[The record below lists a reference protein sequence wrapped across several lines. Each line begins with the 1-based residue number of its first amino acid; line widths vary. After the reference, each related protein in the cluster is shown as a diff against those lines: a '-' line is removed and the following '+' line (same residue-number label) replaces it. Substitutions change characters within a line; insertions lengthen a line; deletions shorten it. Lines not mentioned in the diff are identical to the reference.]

1 MPAVYDAIVIGG
13 GHNGLVAGA
22 YLARAGA
29 NTLVL
34 EARHK
39 TGGAASTDQP
49 WPDAPEFKVTTYS
62 YVMSLMPDTI
72 IKDLSLVRHGYKV
85 FPMGPYFQAWPD
97 GRSLMVHAD
106 DAKRNSEQVG
116 KFSKRDVEML
126 PKWDAWLGD
135 LAKVMG
141 PLLMTVPPRLG
152 STNPAD
158 LMDQMRLAWK
168 LRGIG
173 PRKVGDLTR
182 LMTMSITDLLNDWF
196 ESEELKACLAV
207 NGIIGTW
214 AGPDEPGTAYVMA
227 HHSIGDVGDGHLGN
241 WGFPE
246 GGMGAVSD
254 ACRRAAEEFGA
265 VVRTN
270 ARVERIM
277 VRGGQAEGVVLSGGE
292 EIKAPILVTA
302 IHPKITFLEQIDR
315 KELPPDFVRDIE
327 NWKSRSGV
335 VKINLALAELPDF
348 KTMPGTA
355 QQEHHTGSVELCLST
370 DYAETAF
377 QEARAGKPAT
387 RPFVDGVIPTVF
399 DKTLAPEGKH
409 IFSMFTQWVPESWHR
424 EPHRAELEAYADRV
438 IDGYAELA
446 PNLKSAILHRQ
457 VLGPYDLEQ
466 ELGLIGGNIFHG
478 ELSVDQL
485 FHMRPAPGYADFH
498 TPIRGLY
505 QASSATHAGGGVCG
519 VPAYLA
525 VKQILR
531 DRKLRKSARNGNG
544 EVAIAPGAAA
554 AMTTASS

>member
-1 MPAVYDAIVIGG
+1 VQNSYDAIVIGG

-22 YLARAGA
+22 YLAKAGA

-39 TGGAASTDQP
+39 TGGAAATDQP
-49 WPDAPEFKVTTYS
+49 WPEAPEFKVTTYS
-62 YVMSLMPDTI
+62 YVVSLMPNTI
-72 IKDLSLVRHGYKV
+72 INDLSLARHGYKV

-97 GRSLMVHAD
+97 GRSMMLFAD
-106 DAKRNSEQVG
+106 DAKRNHDEVG
-116 KFSKRDVEML
+116 KFSKKDADAI

-135 LAKVMG
+135 LAKVLG
-141 PLLMTVPPRLG
+141 PLLMTVPPNLG
-152 STNPAD
+152 SMRPAD
-158 LMDQMRLAWK
+158 LLAQAQLAWK
-168 LRGIG
+168 LRGLG
-173 PRKVGDLTR
+173 PQKVGDLTR
-182 LMTMSITDLLNDWF
+182 LMTMSITDLLDDWF
-196 ESEELKACLAV
+196 ESEEVKASLSV

-246 GGMGAVSD
+246 GGMGAVAV
-254 ACRRAAEEFGA
+254 ACQRAAEEFGA
-265 VVRTN
+265 TIRTN
-270 ARVERIM
+270 ARVEHIL
-277 VRGGQAEGVVLSGGE
+277 VRDGQAEGVVLTGGE

-302 IHPKITFLEQIDR
+302 IHPMITFLKQIDR
-315 KELPPDFVRDIE
+315 KELPPEFVRDIE
-327 NWKSRSGV
+327 NWKTRSGV
-335 VKINLALAELPDF
+335 VKINLALAELPNF
-348 KTMPGTA
+348 KTRPGA
-355 QQEHHTGSVELCLST
+355 NLQEHHTGSVELCLST
-370 DYAETAF
+370 KYAEDAF
-377 QEARAGKPAT
+377 QDARSGKGAV

-409 IFSMFTQWVPESWHR
+409 IFSMFTQWVPESWSK
-424 EPHRAELEAYADRV
+424 EPHREELEAYADRV
-438 IDGYAELA
+438 IDGYTELA
-446 PNLKSAILHRQ
+446 PNLKGAILHRQ

-498 TPIRGLY
+498 SPIRGLY

-519 VPAYLA
+519 VPGYLA

-531 DRKLRKSARNGNG
+531 DRKLPRTARNGAVKSNAA
-544 EVAIAPGAAA
+544 VA
-554 AMTTASS
+554 TA

>member
-1 MPAVYDAIVIGG
+1 VQNSYDAIVIGG

-29 NTLVL
+29 NTIVL

-39 TGGAASTDQP
+39 TGGAAATDQP
-49 WPDAPEFKVTTYS
+49 WPEAPEFKVTTYS
-62 YVMSLMPDTI
+62 YVMSLMPNTI
-72 IKDLSLVRHGYKV
+72 INDLSLVRHGYKV
-85 FPMGPYFQAWPD
+85 YPMGPYFQAWPD
-97 GRSLMVHAD
+97 GRSMMLFAD
-106 DAKRNSEQVG
+106 DAKRNHDEVG
-116 KFSKRDVEML
+116 KFSKKDADAI

-135 LAKVMG
+135 LAKVLG
-141 PLLMTVPPRLG
+141 PLLMTVPPTLG
-152 STNPAD
+152 SMKPAD
-158 LMDQMRLAWK
+158 LMSQAQLAWK
-168 LRGIG
+168 LRGLG
-173 PRKVGDLTR
+173 PQKVGDLTR
-182 LMTMSITDLLNDWF
+182 LMTMSITDLLGDWF
-196 ESEELKACLAV
+196 ESEEVKASLAV

-246 GGMGAVSD
+246 GGMGAVAD
-254 ACRRAAEEFGA
+254 ACRRSAEEFGA
-265 VVRTN
+265 TIRTN
-270 ARVERIM
+270 ARVEHVL
-277 VRGGQAEGVVLSGGE
+277 VRGGQAEGVVLTGGE
-292 EIKAPILVTA
+292 EIRAPILVTA
-302 IHPKITFLEQIDR
+302 IHPMITFLKQIDR
-315 KELPPDFVRDIE
+315 NELPPEFVRDIE
-327 NWKSRSGV
+327 NWKTRSGT
-335 VKINLALAELPDF
+335 VKINLALAELPNF
-348 KTMPGTA
+348 KTRPGSN

-370 DYAETAF
+370 KYAEDAF
-377 QEARAGKPAT
+377 QDARSGKAAI

-409 IFSMFTQWVPESWHR
+409 IFSMFTQWVPESWSK
-424 EPHRAELEAYADRV
+424 EPHRDELEAYADRV
-438 IDGYAELA
+438 IDGYTELA
-446 PNLKSAILHRQ
+446 PNLKGAILHRQ

-519 VPAYLA
+519 VPGYLA

-531 DRKLRKSARNGNG
+531 DRKLPRTARNGAVKSRAA
-544 EVAIAPGAAA
+544 VA
-554 AMTTASS
+554 TA

>member
-1 MPAVYDAIVIGG
+1 MVNAYDAIVVGG

-22 YLARAGA
+22 YLAKAGA
-29 NTLVL
+29 KTVVL

-39 TGGAASTDQP
+39 TGGAAATDAP
-49 WPDAPEFKVTTYS
+49 WPEAPEFKVTTYS

-72 IKDLSLVRHGYKV
+72 IKDLDLKRHGYKV

-97 GRSLMVHAD
+97 GRSLMFFAD
-106 DAKRNSEQVG
+106 DAKRNHEQIARY
-116 KFSKRDVEML
+116 SKKDAETMPV
-126 PKWDAWLGD
+126 WDAWLGD

-152 STNPAD
+152 STKPSD
-158 LMDQMRLAWK
+158 LRDQLSLAWK
-168 LRGIG
+168 LRGVG
-173 PRKVGDLTR
+173 PHKVGDLTR
-182 LMTMSITDLLNDWF
+182 LMTMSITDLLDDWF
-196 ESEELKACLAV
+196 ESEEIKAMLAV

-227 HHSIGDVGDGHLGN
+227 HHSIGDVGDGHLGS

-254 ACRRAAEEFGA
+254 ACRKAAEELGA
-265 VVRTN
+265 TVRTN
-270 ARVERIM
+270 ARVQQIL
-277 VRGGQAEGVVLSGGE
+277 VRDGRAEGVVLDDGE
-292 EIKAPILVTA
+292 ELRAPVIVAAT
-302 IHPKITFLEQIDR
+302 HPQITFLKQIDR
-315 KELPPDFVRDIE
+315 KHLPPDFVRDIE
-327 NWKSRSGV
+327 RWKTRSGV
-335 VKINLALAELPDF
+335 VKINLALAELPNF
-348 KTMPGTA
+348 TAIPGSN

-370 DYAETAF
+370 KYAEDAF
-377 QEARAGKPAT
+377 QEARLGRASS

-409 IFSMFTQWVPESWHR
+409 IFSMFTQWVPHEWNA
-424 EPHRAELEAYADRV
+424 EPHRDELEAYADRV
-438 IDGYAELA
+438 IDGYTELA
-446 PNLKSAILHRQ
+446 PNLKGAILHRQ

-485 FHMRPAPGYADFH
+485 FHMRPAPGYADFR
-498 TPIRGLY
+498 TPISGLY

-531 DRKLRKSARNGNG
+531 DRKLGRSVR
-544 EVAIAPGAAA
+544 AAA
-554 AMTTASS
+554 ASNGAKAAS

>member
-1 MPAVYDAIVIGG
+1 MQNSYDAIVIGG

-29 NTLVL
+29 NTIVL

-39 TGGAASTDQP
+39 TGGAAATDQP
-49 WPDAPEFKVTTYS
+49 WPEAPEFKVTTYS
-62 YVMSLMPDTI
+62 YVMSLMPNTI
-72 IKDLSLVRHGYKV
+72 INDLSLVRHGYKV
-85 FPMGPYFQAWPD
+85 YPMGPYFQAWPD
-97 GRSLMVHAD
+97 GRSMMLFAD
-106 DAKRNSEQVG
+106 DAKRNHDEVG
-116 KFSKRDVEML
+116 KFSKKDAGAI

-135 LAKVMG
+135 LAKVLG
-141 PLLMTVPPRLG
+141 PLLMTVPPTLG
-152 STNPAD
+152 SMKPAD
-158 LMDQMRLAWK
+158 LMTQAQLAWK
-168 LRGIG
+168 LRGLG
-173 PRKVGDLTR
+173 PQKVGDLTR
-182 LMTMSITDLLNDWF
+182 LMTMSITDLLGDWF
-196 ESEELKACLAV
+196 ESEEVKASLAV

-246 GGMGAVSD
+246 GGMGAVAD
-254 ACRRAAEEFGA
+254 ACRRSAEEFGA
-265 VVRTN
+265 TIRTN
-270 ARVERIM
+270 ARVEHVL
-277 VRGGQAEGVVLSGGE
+277 VRGGQAEGVVLTGGE
-292 EIKAPILVTA
+292 EIRAPILVTA
-302 IHPKITFLEQIDR
+302 IHPMITFLKQIDR
-315 KELPPDFVRDIE
+315 NELPTEFVRDIE
-327 NWKSRSGV
+327 NWKTRSGT
-335 VKINLALAELPDF
+335 VKINLALAELPNF
-348 KTMPGTA
+348 KTRPGSK

-370 DYAETAF
+370 KYAEDAF
-377 QEARAGKPAT
+377 QDARSGKAAI

-409 IFSMFTQWVPESWHR
+409 IFSMFTQWVPESWSK
-424 EPHRAELEAYADRV
+424 EPHRDELEAYADRV
-438 IDGYAELA
+438 IDGYTELA
-446 PNLKSAILHRQ
+446 PNLKGAILHRQ

-519 VPAYLA
+519 VPGYLA

-531 DRKLRKSARNGNG
+531 DRKLPRTARNGAVKSRAA
-544 EVAIAPGAAA
+544 VA
-554 AMTTASS
+554 TA